1 MANGAFTLLSLNF
14 RGLREKS
21 KRESLFHWLKQ
32 KQINITFL
40 QEIYWSGHL
49 IQSIEKEWGVHFI

>member
-1 MANGAFTLLSLNF
+1 MANGAFTLLSFNF

-40 QEIYWSGHL
+40 QETY
-49 IQSIEKEWGVHFI
+49 